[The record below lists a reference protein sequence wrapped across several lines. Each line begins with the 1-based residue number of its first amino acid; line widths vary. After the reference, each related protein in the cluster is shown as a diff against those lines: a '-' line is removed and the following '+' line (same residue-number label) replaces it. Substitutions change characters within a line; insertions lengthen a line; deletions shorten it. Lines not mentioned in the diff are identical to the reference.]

1 MKFGYI
7 IYLAASSL
15 RMRKLRSFLTI
26 GGMAI
31 GIGAIVFLVS
41 LGFGLQALIISR
53 VTNVAALTVLD
64 VSVGASTILKINDES
79 LKSFRAIPN
88 VISVSSSISQ
98 SGQVLKGE
106 VATDIALYGVQSQ
119 FLEIEGV
126 VTSFGTTYATEEEKS
141 AIVSSTAA
149 ELLGAKTPQDL
160 IGQTV
165 TMKIVLPDTGPVE
178 QERTLVNANTS
189 TSAKDRSASDGNSN
203 ANTNASTSSSIKTK
217 DVDVKIIGITQN
229 DSSLAYMPLKI
240 FTDAGITNFNL
251 ARVKLDK
258 RENLDAARTTI
269 EALGFQVDSVADTVG
284 QIDRIFL
291 IFQFVMG
298 GFGLIAMLIASLGA
312 FNTLTVSLLERTRE
326 VGIMK
331 SLGTTSRHVY
341 VLFLSESLLIGVLGG
356 VSGVLLGMGVGELVN
371 IIVNRLA
378 ARLGGQTVDLFTIPL
393 GFLFLIAGIIILVG
407 LVTGLYPARR
417 AAKINAL
424 DALRYE

>member
-41 LGFGLQALIISR
+41 LGFGLQALIVSR
-53 VTNVAALTVLD
+53 ITNVAAITVLD

-79 LKSFRAIPN
+79 LKNFRALPN

-98 SGQVLKGE
+98 SGQVVRGE
-106 VATDIALYGVQSQ
+106 SATDIALYGVQAQ
-119 FLEIEGV
+119 FLTIEGV
-126 VTSFGTTYATEEEKS
+126 LTSFGTTYTSDDAKE
-141 AIVSSTAA
+141 AIISDVAA
-149 ELLGAKTPQDL
+149 ELLGAKAPQDL
-160 IGQTV
+160 LGQNV

-178 QERTLVNANTS
+178 QERTLVNTNSAN
-189 TSAKDRSASDGNSN
+189 ANANSN
-203 ANTNASTSSSIKTK
+203 ANTNTSSSSLKTK
-217 DVDVKIIGITQN
+217 DVEVKIVGIVQSDN
-229 DSSLAYMPLKI
+229 SLAYMPLKI

-251 ARVKLDK
+251 ARVKLDT
-258 RENLDAARTTI
+258 RDNLTAARTAI
-269 EALGFQVDSVADTVG
+269 EAQGYQVDSVADTVG
-284 QIDRIFL
+284 QIDRIFF
-291 IFQFVMG
+291 IFQIVMFI
-298 GFGLIAMLIASLGA
+298 FGLIAMLIASLGA

-331 SLGTTSRHVY
+331 SLGTTSRHIY
-341 VLFLSESLLIGVLGG
+341 ILFLSEALLIGVLGG
-356 VSGVLLGMGVGELVN
+356 ISGLIVGTTFGELVN
-371 IIVNRLA
+371 YVINRLA
-378 ARLGGQTVDLFTIPL
+378 ARLGGQAVDLFTIPFV
-393 GFLFLIAGIIILVG
+393 FLLIIAGIIILVG
-407 LVTGLYPARR
+407 LITGLYPARR

>member
-41 LGFGLQALIISR
+41 LGFGLQALIVSR
-53 VTNVAALTVLD
+53 VTNVAAITVLD

-79 LKSFRAIPN
+79 LKSFRSLPN
-88 VISVSSSISQ
+88 VVSVSSSISQ
-98 SGQVLKGE
+98 SGQAVKGE
-106 VATDIALYGVQSQ
+106 TATDIALYGVQPQ
-119 FLEIEGV
+119 FLTIEGV
-126 VTSFGTTYATEEEKS
+126 VTSFGSTYTTEDEQS

-149 ELLGAKTPQDL
+149 ELLGAKAPQDL
-160 IGQTV
+160 LGQTV
-165 TMKIVLPDTGPVE
+165 TMRIVLPDSGPVE
-178 QERTLVNANTS
+178 QERTLVNANTN
-189 TSAKDRSASDGNSN
+189 AANEN
-203 ANTNASTSSSIKTK
+203 ANTNTSTGANLKTK
-217 DVDVKIIGITQN
+217 DVDVKVVGIIQSDN
-229 DSSLAYMPLKI
+229 SLAYMPLKI

-251 ARVKLDK
+251 ARVKMDSRDSLA
-258 RENLDAARTTI
+258 AARAAI
-269 EALGFQVDSVADTVG
+269 EEQGYQVDSVADTVG

-291 IFQFVMG
+291 IFQIVMFI
-298 GFGLIAMLIASLGA
+298 FGLIAMLIASLGA

-331 SLGTTSRHVY
+331 SLGTTSRHIY
-341 VLFLSESLLIGVLGG
+341 VLFLSEALLIGVLGG
-356 VSGVLLGMGVGELVN
+356 ISGLLVGTGFGELVN
-371 IIVNRLA
+371 FIINRLA
-378 ARLGGQTVDLFTIPL
+378 ARLGGQAVDLFAIPPV
-393 GFLFLIAGIIILVG
+393 FLAIIAGVIILVG
-407 LVTGLYPARR
+407 LLTGLYPARR

>member
-41 LGFGLQALIISR
+41 LGFGLQALIVSR
-53 VTNVAALTVLD
+53 VTNVAAITVLD
-64 VSVGASTILKINDES
+64 VSVGESTILKINDDS
-79 LKSFRAIPN
+79 LKSFRALPN
-88 VISVSSSISQ
+88 VVSVSSSISQ
-98 SGQVLKGE
+98 SGQAVKGE
-106 VATDIALYGVQSQ
+106 TATDIALYGVQSQ

-126 VTSFGTTYATEEEKS
+126 VTSFGTTYTSEDEKS
-141 AIVSSTAA
+141 AILSNTAA
-149 ELLGAKTPQDL
+149 ELLGAKAPQDL

-165 TMKIVLPDTGPVE
+165 TMKIVLPDTGSVA
-178 QERTLVNANTS
+178 QERTLANTNAS
-189 TSAKDRSASDGNSN
+189 TANTNSSNSN
-203 ANTNASTSSSIKTK
+203 ANTNSSTSSSLKTK
-217 DVDVKIIGITQN
+217 DIDVKVVGITQN
-229 DSSLAYMPLKI
+229 EASLAYMPLKI
-240 FTDAGITNFNL
+240 FTDSGITNFNL
-251 ARVKLDK
+251 ARVKLDT
-258 RENLDAARTTI
+258 RENLAAARTAI
-269 EALGFQVDSVADTVG
+269 ETQGFQVDSVADTVG

-291 IFQFVMG
+291 IFQFVMSA
-298 GFGLIAMLIASLGA
+298 FGLIAMFIASLGT

-331 SLGTTSRHVY
+331 SLGTTSRHIY

-356 VSGVLLGMGVGELVN
+356 IAGLLLGVGVGELVN
-371 IIVNRLA
+371 YVINRLA
-378 ARLGGQTVDLFTIPL
+378 ERLGGQTVDLFTIPI
-393 GFLFLIAGIIILVG
+393 GFLLLIAGVIILVG
-407 LVTGLYPARR
+407 LFTGLYPARR

>member
-41 LGFGLQALIISR
+41 LGFGLQALIIGR
-53 VTNVAALTVLD
+53 VTNVAAITVLD
-64 VSVGASTILKINDES
+64 VSVGASTILKINDDA
-79 LKSFRAIPN
+79 LKRFRALPN
-88 VISVSSSISQ
+88 VVSVSSSISQ
-98 SGQVLKGE
+98 SGQAVQGE
-106 VATDIALYGVQSQ
+106 TATDIALYGVQAQ
-119 FLEIEGV
+119 FLPIEGV
-126 VTSFGTTYATEEEKS
+126 VTSFGNVYANDEEKS
-141 AIVSSTAA
+141 ALVSTTTA

-160 IGQTV
+160 LGQKI

-178 QERTLVNANTS
+178 QERSLVNANT
-189 TSAKDRSASDGNSN
+189 AQAGNTN
-203 ANTNASTSSSIKTK
+203 VNTNASAATSSIKTK
-217 DVDVKIIGITQN
+217 DVEVTVVGIIPSEN
-229 DSSLAYMPLKI
+229 SLAYMPLKI

-251 ARVKLDK
+251 ARVKMATRDDLA
-258 RENLDAARTTI
+258 AARAAI
-269 EALGFQVDSVADTVG
+269 EAEGYQVDSVADTVG

-291 IFQFVMG
+291 IFQIVMFI
-298 GFGLIAMLIASLGA
+298 FGLIAMLIASLGA

-331 SLGTTSRHVY
+331 SLGTTSRHIY
-341 VLFLSESLLIGVLGG
+341 ILFLSEALLIGVLGG
-356 VSGVLLGMGVGELVN
+356 ISGLLVGTMFGELVN
-371 IIVNRLA
+371 YIINRLA
-378 ARLGGQTVDLFTIPL
+378 SRLGGQAVDLFTIPFV
-393 GFLFLIAGIIILVG
+393 FLAVIAGVIILVG
-407 LVTGLYPARR
+407 LLTGLYPARR